1 MQMRNLKERSFS
13 QDMAP
18 FVYEFD
24 YSYELNTIMKIIE
37 WLSIIYYYFEGLD
50 IYLKLNES
58 LWLDILRYIVVT
70 RVFILSWLVDYL
82 IVQRKLKRNKQIDIQ
97 GNNQITS
104 NENAIV
110 ALRAR

>member
-1 MQMRNLKERSFS
+1 MQMRNLKEHSFS
-13 QDMAP
+13 QDMVL